1 MRPSCSSGAGLPPV
15 PRERRTAHGSRAAW
29 LRFRYAQRVS
39 GHWLNTYHPLAGT
52 PEGPWRHRQPSLP
65 PFADA
70 SCRREPDLE
79 SDYPTITG
87 LCRPPS
93 VRKLEIGDVVIYT
106 TVRDAYEGIAAHRRM
121 TAVLRVIA
129 AHRSHP
135 SAADFYRTRD
145 LPLPR
150 NLFVPNNPPLPL
162 DMTEG
167 FYWTKVNGRKVRV
180 APDGPADA
188 PRILAEWDAIYRER
202 RDRCQDVRICEI
214 VFRDL
219 WNGRIVDEQM
229 ISAIFGPDGFPNT
242 EYRPARIGQTTAAA
256 LLSQCGL
263 GDIAPSI

>member
-1 MRPSCSSGAGLPPV
+1 MVRRNNPAEPNRIGPHLTHKALRLRPHTPFG
-15 PRERRTAHGSRAAW
+15 
-29 LRFRYAQRVS
+29 YAQRVA

-93 VRKLEIGDVVIYT
+93 VRKLEVGDVVIYT
-106 TVRDAYEGIAAHRRM
+106 TVRDAYDGTAAHRRV

-135 SAADFYRTRD
+135 SAADFFRARD

-167 FYWTKVNGRKVRV
+167 FYWKKVDGRKVRV
-180 APDGPADA
+180 SPGAPADE
-188 PRILAEWDAIYRER
+188 PRILEEWNTIYRQR
-202 RDRCQDVRICEI
+202 RDKCQDVRICEI

-219 WNGRIVDEQM
+219 WNGR
-229 ISAIFGPDGFPNT
+229 AIDDHTVSTVFGDGGFPNT
-242 EYRPARIGQTTAAA
+242 EHRPARIGRATAAA
-256 LLSQCGL
+256 LLRACAL
-263 GDIAPSI
+263 DEPAASI